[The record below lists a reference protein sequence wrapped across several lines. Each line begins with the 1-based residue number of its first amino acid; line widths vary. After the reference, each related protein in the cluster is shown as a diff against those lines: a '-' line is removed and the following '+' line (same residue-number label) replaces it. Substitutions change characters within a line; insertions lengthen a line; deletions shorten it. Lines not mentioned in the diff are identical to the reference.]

1 MAGNGFLLT
10 TGEKTGIIRITVMKG
25 TSSFLF
31 SLTESSRQVRGAGKA
46 ESEYIPE
53 LCTELERTQIRRG
66 ILTETKYRMLANRG
80 IANDHG
86 LLIADALLYLREQT
100 AGNDRGSSGI

>member
-1 MAGNGFLLT
+1 
-10 TGEKTGIIRITVMKG
+10 MKG

-53 LCTELERTQIRRG
+53 LCTERLLHTDRPSRLQRATPVIVSEYIRRANERKR
-66 ILTETKYRMLANRG
+66 ETDISHKTPSGGVLGKA
-80 IANDHG
+80 ACV
-86 LLIADALLYLREQT
+86 
-100 AGNDRGSSGI
+100 SSL